1 MRKLLALLAA
11 LVLALGACGGDDTD
25 PAGHDHD
32 SHSHEDEGDA
42 HTHEVDIGHADDPA
56 KADRKIKVVATD
68 YSFDPSSIAVE
79 EGEIIEFVVTNEG
92 RVPHE
97 FTIGD
102 QAFHNSASG
111 EMHDHGDQS
120 TGVLEPGESGSLTWN
135 FTTVA
140 NVLFACHVEDHF
152 QRNMFGSVR
161 VLL

>member
-1 MRKLLALLAA
+1 MQKLLAVLAA
-11 LVLALGACGGDDTD
+11 LVLALGACGGDTAD
-25 PAGHDHD
+25 PAAHDHD
-32 SHSHEDEGDA
+32 SHSHDEEGDA
-42 HTHEVDIGHADDPA
+42 HAHEVDIGHADDA
-56 KADRKIKVVATD
+56 SNADRTIKVTATD

-79 EGEIIEFVVTNEG
+79 EGEIVEFVITNEG

-111 EMHDHGDQS
+111 GEHDHGDQS

-140 NVLFACHVEDHF
+140 NVLFACHVDDHF
-152 QRNMFGSVR
+152 ERNMFGSVR